1 MGQGTKREGN
11 DSKLSL
17 DSKLVAAR
25 ERGKAV
31 SVRSSAVQQLAL
43 PTWPEK
49 VRGVPNAVLRGALFT
64 VGQDRAMF
72 KELTP
77 VATVDGIEIS
87 VMGPRLNQHDLD
99 LFEML
104 LHGQRDLP
112 LGAPVHF
119 TARGLLKALGRGT
132 SGKHHKE
139 LQNDMARLISSVI
152 HIRWTDQKKGLIDKL
167 VERVYIDENTDHWV
181 VEFSP
186 QLMKLYAD
194 GYTWIDPEER
204 KALGRNNIAM
214 WAHGFYASHAKPFA
228 YSVATLWGLSGSTAT
243 RREFRRKLQAAL
255 EELKKVGAI
264 DDWNIDASDLVHIK
278 RAPSQSQR
286 KHLAKA
292 KVIHKKG

>member
-1 MGQGTKREGN
+1 
-11 DSKLSL
+11 LSTIEER
-17 DSKLVAAR
+17 LVAAKA
-25 ERGKAV
+25 RGKKNA
-31 SVRSSAVQQLAL
+31 AKAAPAQQLCL
-43 PTWPEK
+43 PMWPEK

-72 KELTP
+72 KELTT

-99 LFEML
+99 LFETL
-104 LHGQRDLP
+104 LHGQRELP

-119 TARGLLKALGRGT
+119 TARSLLKALGRGT

-139 LQNDMARLISSVI
+139 LRNDMARLIGSVI

-204 KALGRNNIAM
+204 KALGRNNIAK

-228 YSVATLWGLSGSTAT
+228 YSVDTLWSLSGSTAT
-243 RREFRRKLQAAL
+243 RREFRRKLQTAL
-255 EELKKVGAI
+255 DELKNIGSLDA
-264 DDWNIDASDLVHIK
+264 WEIDAGDLVHVK

-286 KHLAKA
+286 KHLTKA

>member
-152 HIRWTDQKKGLIDKL
+152 HIRWTDQKK
-167 VERVYIDENTDHWV
+167 
-181 VEFSP
+181 
-186 QLMKLYAD
+186 A
-194 GYTWIDPEER
+194 
-204 KALGRNNIAM
+204 
-214 WAHGFYASHAKPFA
+214 
-228 YSVATLWGLSGSTAT
+228 
-243 RREFRRKLQAAL
+243 
-255 EELKKVGAI
+255 
-264 DDWNIDASDLVHIK
+264 
-278 RAPSQSQR
+278 
-286 KHLAKA
+286 
-292 KVIHKKG
+292 